1 MYGTAEATGAHPH
14 VLRHGDMGAW
24 DGVCVL
30 KGGGLKQKG
39 RLHDCEASYLKMPKY
54 FVNSRRCSNDVFSQ
68 ICSVPIGPNLTLELQ

>member
-14 VLRHGDMGAW
+14 VLRHGGMGAW

-39 RLHDCEASYLKMPKY
+39 RSHDREASYLRMPKY
-54 FVNSRRCSNDVFSQ
+54 FANSRRCSNDVFSKYVLFPLDR
-68 ICSVPIGPNLTLELQ
+68 I